1 MMEFGLIGEH
11 LGHSFSKEIHG
22 RLSDRPYELREI
34 PRDALA
40 KFLTSSE
47 FKGIN
52 VTIPYKEAVLPLLD
66 FVSPEARQ
74 IGAVNTIV
82 NRDGRLF
89 GYNTDYFG
97 FSALADR
104 LGIDFKGKRV
114 LILGAGGAAKT
125 VAAVAA
131 DRSAASVTHA
141 VRRPKAPG
149 QIPLSSL
156 GSESSYKDVIPGP
169 KGVIPG
175 WTGDL
180 VVNCTP
186 AGMFPHEEERIIDL
200 GALPQLEGAIDLIYN
215 PLRTDLILDALSR
228 GVPAEGGLYMLVAQA
243 VKAREY
249 FDGIPG
255 PAGDDSLR
263 AGDDSLRTGN
273 DTLRVGDDSLG
284 SVMAGSDR
292 PSPDDVFDALLKA
305 KRNIVLIGMPASGK
319 STIGKALSEK
329 TGRPFADTDS
339 LIVQKAG
346 KPIPQ
351 IFAEEGEAAFRAL
364 ESDVIR
370 ELSPRT
376 GLVIAT
382 GGGAVLDPQ
391 NVRRLSRNGLLCFI
405 RRDPERLQATADR
418 PLSSSREAMQALY
431 ESRREAYR
439 RATERV
445 IDNNGSLEEALSQF
459 NALI

>member
-1 MMEFGLIGEH
+1 MEFGLIGEH

-22 RLSDRPYELREI
+22 RLSDRPYELREV

-40 KFLTSSE
+40 KFLASRE

-156 GSESSYKDVIPGP
+156 GSESSYKDVIPGL
-169 KGVIPG
+169 
-175 WTGDL
+175 TGDL

-200 GALPQLEGAIDLIYN
+200 GALPRLEGAIDLIYN

-255 PAGDDSLR
+255 PAGDDLFESL
-263 AGDDSLRTGN
+263 LR
-273 DTLRVGDDSLG
+273 
-284 SVMAGSDR
+284 
-292 PSPDDVFDALLKA
+292 A
-305 KRNIVLIGMPASGK
+305 KRNLVLIGMPASGK

-329 TGRPFADTDS
+329 TGRPFADTDEW
-339 LIVQKAG
+339 IVRKAG

-351 IFAEEGEAAFRAL
+351 IFADEGESAFRDI
-364 ESDVIR
+364 ESEVIR
-370 ELSPRT
+370 ELSTRN
-376 GLVIAT
+376 GLILAT
-382 GGGAVLDPQ
+382 GGGAVLNPQ
-391 NVRRLSRNGLLCFI
+391 NVRRLKRNGILCFI
-405 RRDPERLQATADR
+405 SRDLDRLSPTADR
-418 PLSSSREAMQALY
+418 PLSSSRAAMQALF
-431 ESRREAYR
+431 ERRKDAYK

-445 IDNNGSLEEALSQF
+445 IDNNGTLEEALRQF
-459 NALI
+459 DALI

>member
-40 KFLTSSE
+40 KFLTSRE

-104 LGIDFKGKRV
+104 LRIDFKGKRV

-125 VAAVAA
+125 VAAVAT

-156 GSESSYKDVIPGP
+156 GSESSYKDVIPG
-169 KGVIPG
+169 

-200 GALPQLEGAIDLIYN
+200 GAFPRLEGAIDLIYN

-255 PAGDDSLR
+255 PAGDDLFESL
-263 AGDDSLRTGN
+263 LR
-273 DTLRVGDDSLG
+273 
-284 SVMAGSDR
+284 
-292 PSPDDVFDALLKA
+292 A
-305 KRNIVLIGMPASGK
+305 KRNLVLIGMPASGK

-364 ESDVIR
+364 ESDVIQ

-405 RRDPERLQATADR
+405 RRDPERLLSTADR
-418 PLSSSREAMQALY
+418 PLSSSREAMLALY

-445 IDNNGSLEEALSQF
+445 IDNNGSLEEALRQF
-459 NALI
+459 DALI

>member
-1 MMEFGLIGEH
+1 M
-11 LGHSFSKEIHG
+11 
-22 RLSDRPYELREI
+22 
-34 PRDALA
+34 
-40 KFLTSSE
+40 
-47 FKGIN
+47 
-52 VTIPYKEAVLPLLD
+52 TIPYKEAVLPLLD

-156 GSESSYKDVIPGP
+156 GSESSYKDVIPG
-169 KGVIPG
+169 

-180 VVNCTP
+180 AVNCTP
-186 AGMFPHEEERIIDL
+186 AGMFPLEEERIIDL

-255 PAGDDSLR
+255 PAGDDTLR
-263 AGDDSLRTGN
+263 TGDDSLR
-273 DTLRVGDDSLG
+273 DGDDTLG

-376 GLVIAT
+376 GLIIAT
-382 GGGAVLDPQ
+382 GGGAILDPQ

-405 RRDPERLQATADR
+405 RRDPERLQVTADR

-445 IDNNGSLEEALSQF
+445 IDNNGSLEEALRQF
-459 NALI
+459 DALI

>member
-1 MMEFGLIGEH
+1 M
-11 LGHSFSKEIHG
+11 
-22 RLSDRPYELREI
+22 
-34 PRDALA
+34 
-40 KFLTSSE
+40 
-47 FKGIN
+47 
-52 VTIPYKEAVLPLLD
+52 TIPYKEAVLPLLD

-156 GSESSYKDVIPGP
+156 GSESSYKDVIPG
-169 KGVIPG
+169 

-186 AGMFPHEEERIIDL
+186 AGMFPLEEERIIDL
-200 GALPQLEGAIDLIYN
+200 GALPQLEGALDLIYN

-255 PAGDDSLR
+255 PAGDDTLR
-263 AGDDSLRTGN
+263 TGDDSLR
-273 DTLRVGDDSLG
+273 DGDDTLG

-376 GLVIAT
+376 GLIIAT
-382 GGGAVLDPQ
+382 GGGAILDPQ

-405 RRDPERLQATADR
+405 RRDPERLQVTADR

-445 IDNNGSLEEALSQF
+445 IDNNGSLEEALRQF
-459 NALI
+459 DALI

>member
-40 KFLTSSE
+40 KFLTSRE

-156 GSESSYKDVIPGP
+156 GSESSYKDVIPGL
-169 KGVIPG
+169 
-175 WTGDL
+175 TGDL

-200 GALPQLEGAIDLIYN
+200 GAFPQLEGAIDLIYN

-255 PAGDDSLR
+255 PAGDDLFESL
-263 AGDDSLRTGN
+263 LR
-273 DTLRVGDDSLG
+273 
-284 SVMAGSDR
+284 
-292 PSPDDVFDALLKA
+292 A

-370 ELSPRT
+370 DLSPRT

-382 GGGAVLDPQ
+382 GGGAILDPQ

-405 RRDPERLQATADR
+405 RRDPERLLSTADR
-418 PLSSSREAMQALY
+418 PLSSSREAMLALY

-439 RATERV
+439 RATEHV
-445 IDNNGSLEEALSQF
+445 IDNNGSLEEALRQF
-459 NALI
+459 DALI

>member
-1 MMEFGLIGEH
+1 MMEYGLIGEH

-22 RLSDRPYELREI
+22 RLSERPYELQEI
-34 PRDALA
+34 PRDSLA
-40 KFLTSSE
+40 KFLTSRE

-104 LGIDFKGKRV
+104 LRIDFKGKRV

-255 PAGDDSLR
+255 PAGDDIFESL
-263 AGDDSLRTGN
+263 LR
-273 DTLRVGDDSLG
+273 
-284 SVMAGSDR
+284 
-292 PSPDDVFDALLKA
+292 A

-364 ESDVIR
+364 ESEMIR

-405 RRDPERLQATADR
+405 RRDPERLLSTADR
-418 PLSSSREAMQALY
+418 PLSSSREAMLALY

-445 IDNNGSLEEALSQF
+445 IDNNGSLEEALRQF
-459 NALI
+459 DALI

>member
-1 MMEFGLIGEH
+1 MMEYGLIGEH

-34 PRDALA
+34 PRDSLA
-40 KFLTSSE
+40 KFLTSRE

-156 GSESSYKDVIPGP
+156 GSESSYKDVIPG
-169 KGVIPG
+169 

-186 AGMFPHEEERIIDL
+186 AGMFPLEEERIIDL

-255 PAGDDSLR
+255 PAGDDTLR
-263 AGDDSLRTGN
+263 TGDDSLR
-273 DTLRVGDDSLG
+273 DGDDTLG

-376 GLVIAT
+376 GLIIAT
-382 GGGAVLDPQ
+382 GGGAILDPQ

-405 RRDPERLQATADR
+405 RRDPERLQVTADR

-445 IDNNGSLEEALSQF
+445 IDNNGSLEEALRQF
-459 NALI
+459 DALI

>member
-22 RLSDRPYELREI
+22 KLSDRPYELREI
-34 PRDALA
+34 PRNELA
-40 KFLTSSE
+40 GFLSRRE

-52 VTIPYKEAVLPLLD
+52 VTIPYKEAVLPRLD
-66 FVSPEARQ
+66 FVSSEARQ

-82 NRDGRLF
+82 NRDGRLC

-104 LGIDFKGKRV
+104 VGIDFKGSRV

-141 VRRPKAPG
+141 VRSPKVPG
-149 QIPLSSL
+149 QISLSAI
-156 GSESSYKDVIPGP
+156 ESGAPY
-169 KGVIPG
+169 
-175 WTGDL
+175 DL

-186 AGMFPHEEERIIDL
+186 AGMFPNEDECIVDL
-200 GALPQLEGAIDLIYN
+200 KAFPQLKGAIDLIYN
-215 PLRTDLILDALSR
+215 PLRTDFILDAQEL

-255 PAGDDSLR
+255 QGGDDLFE
-263 AGDDSLRTGN
+263 D
-273 DTLRVGDDSLG
+273 
-284 SVMAGSDR
+284 
-292 PSPDDVFDALLKA
+292 LLKA
-305 KRNIVLIGMPASGK
+305 KRNLVLTGMPASGK
-319 STIGKALSEK
+319 STLGRILSEK
-329 TGRPFADTDS
+329 TGRPFLDTDD
-339 LIVQKAG
+339 LIVRKAG
-346 KPIPQ
+346 KPISR
-351 IFAEEGEAAFRAL
+351 IFSDEGETAFRAL

-370 ELSPRT
+370 ELSSQT

-382 GGGAVLDPQ
+382 GGGAILDPQ
-391 NVRRLSRNGLLCFI
+391 NVRRLKRNGLICFI
-405 RRDPERLQATADR
+405 RRDPDRLVPTPDR
-418 PLSSSREAMQALY
+418 PLSSDRAAMHALY
-431 ESRREAYR
+431 ERRKDAYA
-439 RATERV
+439 RATEYV
-445 IDNNGSLEEALSQF
+445 IDNDGSLEDTLRQLEAL
-459 NALI
+459 I